1 MRCTVGHSIE
11 LRYLYISEEFVLSVS
26 KHYLSCFPVFSNLRM
41 DSLAQILTQA
51 NVRSTAK
58 FMVVESCSGLVIGS
72 VLERLAGNVLVV
84 ERKVEYF

>member
-1 MRCTVGHSIE
+1 
-11 LRYLYISEEFVLSVS
+11 
-26 KHYLSCFPVFSNLRM
+26 M

>member
-1 MRCTVGHSIE
+1 
-11 LRYLYISEEFVLSVS
+11 
-26 KHYLSCFPVFSNLRM
+26 M

-51 NVRSTAK
+51 NVRSTSK